1 MFIYSCK
8 ASTLKF
14 LGVAGLAIVTLIALI
29 FLIPTNSTLETTKE
43 ITAMNQSISFD
54 KVKSAKDVVDFLS
67 QYGWVVDENIVE
79 ECEITIP
86 KDFDKVMTQYNEIQK
101 QQGLDLSKYT
111 KKYATRYTYKV
122 TNYPNYEGTV
132 YANVITYHD
141 KVIAGDICTSDAKG
155 FMHTLNMPNTQSN

>member
-67 QYGWVVDENIVE
+67 QYGWVVDDNIVE

-122 TNYPNYEGTV
+122 TNYQGYDDTV
-132 YANVITYHD
+132 YANLLVYKN
-141 KVIAGDICTSDAKG
+141 KVVGADICSADPSG
-155 FMHTLNMPNTQSN
+155 FAHGLTKR